1 MAVTLFCYKPSCFSY
16 VNDHDHDH
24 GLISMRI
31 PRFAHE
37 KPGTEQTTV
46 KMAYWKSNFSI
57 FRAHPRTPGNHTP
70 TLKEVVI
77 RPRTLKTARWPLQI
91 PAERCLK
98 FKNIDRVVNGS
109 SSCWNLWKY
118 DRTYDLEYLQKSL
131 KLQNVEVYG
140 WNKIDGYT
148 QISNGFCNSELC
160 ISLAL
165 RDPGLKT
172 LLLRSVQFRQF
183 F

>member
-1 MAVTLFCYKPSCFSY
+1 
-16 VNDHDHDH
+16 
-24 GLISMRI
+24 
-31 PRFAHE
+31 
-37 KPGTEQTTV
+37 
-46 KMAYWKSNFSI
+46 MAYWKSNFSI
-57 FRAHPRTPGNHTP
+57 FRAHPRTPGKQTSA
-70 TLKEVVI
+70 LKEVVI

-109 SSCWNLWKY
+109 SSCWNLWQYPLQMGTNLVKICLFFSLLIY
-118 DRTYDLEYLQKSL
+118 HDWYRHDRTYDLEYLQKSS

-148 QISNGFCNSELC
+148 LISNGFCNSELC

-165 RDPGLKT
+165 RDPGLKI

>member
-1 MAVTLFCYKPSCFSY
+1 
-16 VNDHDHDH
+16 
-24 GLISMRI
+24 
-31 PRFAHE
+31 
-37 KPGTEQTTV
+37 
-46 KMAYWKSNFSI
+46 MAYWKSNFSI
-57 FRAHPRTPGNHTP
+57 FRAHPRNPGNHTP

-98 FKNIDRVVNGS
+98 FKNMDRVLNGYS
-109 SSCWNLWKY
+109 CCWNLWKY
-118 DRTYDLEYLQKSL
+118 PLQMETNPVKICLFFRCLYISWLVCDHRHDRTYDLEYLQKSL
-131 KLQNVEVYG
+131 KLHNVEVHG

-148 QISNGFCNSELC
+148 QISNAFCNSELC
-160 ISLAL
+160 LSLAL
-165 RDPGLKT
+165 RDPGLKI